1 MTDWLFLFLAVAVSC
16 AVVVTVILLRR
27 RRAGE
32 DDDPSET
39 PDVIE
44 YMTMM
49 IGVVYA
55 IVLGL
60 AIAGVWEGRSAAEE
74 WTRQEAQALYEVRER
89 AQAYPAAV
97 RDRVRDGVD
106 AYVRHT
112 VAVEWPHMAE
122 HGGTTERGT
131 ALLADLR
138 RTVIGHEPVTVRE
151 AQTYQ
156 ALVDQVALA
165 DEART
170 ARSQGAEPTLPGVV
184 WLGLVSGAVIAV
196 GMVFALQIQRS
207 GRELVL
213 AGLFTALIAFLLFLV
228 WYFDSPFTRGF
239 ADPAEAF
246 TTLFPGAAGD

>member
-1 MTDWLFLFLAVAVSC
+1 MTEWLFLLLVIAGSC
-16 AVVVTVILLRR
+16 AIVVVATLLRQR
-27 RRAGE
+27 RVGE

-74 WTRQEAQALYEVRER
+74 WVRQEAQALHEVRER
-89 AQAYPAAV
+89 VGAYPEEV
-97 RDRVRDGVD
+97 RNRVRADVD
-106 AYVRHT
+106 AYVHHT
-112 VAVEWPHMAE
+112 VTVEWPHMTE
-122 HGGTTERGT
+122 HGESTGRGDE
-131 ALLADLR
+131 LFDRLR
-138 RTVIGHEPVTVRE
+138 RDVTSHEPGSVRE
-151 AQTYQ
+151 AQAYQ
-156 ALVDQVALA
+156 ALVDQVAAA

-170 ARSQGAEPTLPGVV
+170 AREQGAEPTLPGVV
-184 WLGLVSGAVIAV
+184 WFGLVAGAVIAV

-228 WYFDSPFTRGF
+228 WYFDSPFTRGLE
-239 ADPAEAF
+239 DPAEAF
-246 TTLFPGAAGD
+246 TTLFPRATGD

>member
-1 MTDWLFLFLAVAVSC
+1 MADWLFLLLTVAVSC
-16 AVVVTVILLRR
+16 LAVVALTLLRQ
-27 RRAGE
+27 RRAGD

-74 WTRQEAQALYEVRER
+74 WVRQEAQALYEVHER
-89 AQAYPAAV
+89 ARVYPAE
-97 RDRVRDGVD
+97 VRDGMRGDVD

-112 VAVEWPHMAE
+112 VTVEWPYMTE
-122 HGGTTERGT
+122 HGETTERGEM
-131 ALLADLR
+131 LFDRLR
-138 RTVIGHEPVTVRE
+138 RNVTDHEPRTARE
-151 AQTYQ
+151 AQTHQ
-156 ALVDQVALA
+156 ALMEQIALA

-170 ARSQGAEPTLPGVV
+170 AREQGAEPTLPGVV
-184 WLGLVSGAVIAV
+184 WVGLVAGAVIAV
-196 GMVFALQIQRS
+196 GMVFTLQIQRS

-228 WYFDSPFTRGF
+228 WYFDSPFTRGLE
-239 ADPAEAF
+239 DPAEAF
-246 TTLFPGAAGD
+246 TALFPRVTGG

>member
-1 MTDWLFLFLAVAVSC
+1 MNDWLFLFLAVTVSC
-16 AVVVTVILLRR
+16 AAVVTFILLRR
-27 RRAGE
+27 RRTGE
-32 DDDPSET
+32 DYDPSET

-60 AIAGVWEGRSAAEE
+60 AIAGAWEGRSAAEE
-74 WTRQEAQALYEVRER
+74 WTRQEAQALHEVRER
-89 AQAYPAAV
+89 AQAYPTAV
-97 RDRVRDGVD
+97 RERVRERVD

-112 VAVEWPHMAE
+112 VTVEWPHMAE
-122 HGGTTERGT
+122 HGETTDRGT
-131 ALLADLR
+131 ELLADLR
-138 RTVIGHEPVTVRE
+138 RAVTGHEPTTVRE

-207 GRELVL
+207 GRELAL
-213 AGLFTALIAFLLFLV
+213 AVMFTALIAFLLFLV

-239 ADPAEAF
+239 ADPTEAF
-246 TTLFPGAAGD
+246 TTLFPRASGD